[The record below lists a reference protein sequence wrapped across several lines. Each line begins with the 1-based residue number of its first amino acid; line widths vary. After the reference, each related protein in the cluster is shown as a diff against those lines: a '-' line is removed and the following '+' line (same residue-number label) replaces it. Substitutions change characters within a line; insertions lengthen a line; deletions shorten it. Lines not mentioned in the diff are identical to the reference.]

1 MQIVS
6 SYHCLVLLDFLS
18 LDTNGSVVLGQIF
31 CELLVGRLLEDGLLP
46 QIRSQVG
53 IGGGHSSVGCLG
65 EVAEGS
71 GGSTSGGVAV
81 VDTGHLEQLLGNWS
95 GDDTSST
102 WSGDESHPDGAALAG
117 HLAGDGMG
125 TSDLVT
131 PEATSD
137 GDDGELGEDDGT
149 TDGGGDLLGALDTE
163 TNMTVVVSNGD
174 KSLESGSLTSSGLLL
189 DRHDLQNL
197 ILESRSNE
205 AVNDLVL
212 FDGKRVEVDLLQTL
226 DLSIL
231 DQTSQF
237 GDWDPVLLF
246 LATSSTSTTTASAA
260 TASSTSPASISES
273 STETSS
279 ITTTGWSTVR
289 HIYLSDISLKP
300 EG

>member
-1 MQIVS
+1 
-6 SYHCLVLLDFLS
+6 
-18 LDTNGSVVLGQIF
+18 
-31 CELLVGRLLEDGLLP
+31 
-46 QIRSQVG
+46 
-53 IGGGHSSVGCLG
+53 
-65 EVAEGS
+65 
-71 GGSTSGGVAV
+71 
-81 VDTGHLEQLLGNWS
+81 
-95 GDDTSST
+95 
-102 WSGDESHPDGAALAG
+102 
-117 HLAGDGMG
+117 
-125 TSDLVT
+125 
-131 PEATSD
+131 
-137 GDDGELGEDDGT
+137 
-149 TDGGGDLLGALDTE
+149 
-163 TNMTVVVSNGD
+163 MTVVVSNGN

-212 FDGKRVEVDLLQTL
+212 FDGKGVEVDLLQTL

-289 HIYLSDISLKP
+289 HIYSCRSESSNISLV
-300 EG
+300 